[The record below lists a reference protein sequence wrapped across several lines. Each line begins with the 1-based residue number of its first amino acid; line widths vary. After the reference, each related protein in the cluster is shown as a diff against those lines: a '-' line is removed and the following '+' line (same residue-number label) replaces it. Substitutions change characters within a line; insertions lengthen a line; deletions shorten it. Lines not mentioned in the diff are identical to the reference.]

1 MYHEMMRHG
10 CTFVFHTT
18 GVSPKGRFLLTTLNA
33 YSRIR
38 SLTQED
44 VDSGR
49 FNPITMVEHYTDE
62 WDLPEGK
69 KRVEV
74 KERRYFPFELIQ
86 NCSQVGLK
94 VDHIWDGTLGQ
105 WEKRRHIHLDAIEIM
120 VVATKE

>member
-10 CTFVFHTT
+10 CTSVVHTT

-74 KERRYFPFELIQ
+74 KERSGPLSIDWTH
-86 NCSQVGLK
+86 G
-94 VDHIWDGTLGQ
+94 I
-105 WEKRRHIHLDAIEIM
+105 EKITQHNRTFVRIEW
-120 VVATKE
+120 V